1 MWQGKIDM
9 TEKANNKT
17 HAGSEESGFPIA
29 MLESF
34 LRGALTKAQL
44 QKQFGKD
51 LYNVENK
58 CSVRVT
64 RKDVLHVI
72 DLYRSGTWDKE
83 RLVEWV
89 NVVWFT
95 DLFAYKTA
103 DEECIASILEILE
116 TLDEEG
122 VQITEAEWQTM
133 QKCLQINRP
142 YQE

>member
-1 MWQGKIDM
+1 ME
-9 TEKANNKT
+9 TSLALKT
-17 HAGSEESGFPIA
+17 FLAGRF
-29 MLESF
+29 
-34 LRGALTKAQL
+34 TKEQL
-44 QKQFGKD
+44 QQQIGSD
-51 LYNVENK
+51 LYNINVVQP
-58 CSVRVT
+58 VRVT

-72 DLYRSGTWDKE
+72 DLYRSGAWDKE

-122 VQITEAEWQTM
+122 VQVTEAEWQTM
-133 QKCLQINRP
+133 EKCLEINRP
-142 YQE
+142 YGE